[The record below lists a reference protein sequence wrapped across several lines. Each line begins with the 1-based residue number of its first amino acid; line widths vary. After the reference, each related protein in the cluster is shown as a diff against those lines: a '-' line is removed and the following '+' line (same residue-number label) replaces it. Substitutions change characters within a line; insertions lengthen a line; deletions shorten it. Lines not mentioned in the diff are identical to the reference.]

1 VSLATKGNKM
11 QQEQEWSEVQTEK
24 PEKEKIEFE
33 VEKDEPKKE
42 EVKQEVKAPEPVV
55 KKEEPKELEGI
66 NTKGAEK
73 RIRQLIKQRK
83 DRDEEVARLIKQ
95 NEELTSKLNNTQKEF
110 TNISKLNLDATEKQ
124 LKDKLELARANYKT
138 AHQEGDTEKILQAQE
153 FLNDAQNDL
162 KSVGATKQQFKEPE
176 VQPQQQVQQPQQQYQ
191 QPTPD
196 PKAQSWAEKNDWFG
210 EDKIRTAAALAID
223 ADLKEEGFNPTDDD
237 YYTEIDNRLK
247 EAFPHRYQTKEVE
260 PKEENRTQETSPA
273 QVVAGGTRST
283 PSSNKKVKLSKEDV
297 RLANKWNI
305 PLEQYAQEK
314 LKATN
319 ADGEYTTINMQR
331 GGK

>member
-1 VSLATKGNKM
+1 M
-11 QQEQEWSEVQTEK
+11 EQQQEWSEVQTEK
-24 PEKEKIEFE
+24 PEETKVEYE
-33 VEKDEPKKE
+33 VEKEEPKKVE
-42 EVKQEVKAPEPVV
+42 PEVKKVEPEV

-66 NTKGAEK
+66 QTKGAEK

-83 DRDEEVARLIKQ
+83 EKEEEVSRLIKQ
-95 NEELTSKLNNTQKEF
+95 NEELSSKLNNTQKEF

-124 LKDKLELARANYKT
+124 LKDKLELARNAYTT
-138 AHQEGDTEKILQAQE
+138 AHQDGDADKILKAQE

-162 KSVGATKQQFKEPE
+162 KSVGATKMQFKEPE
-176 VQPQQQVQQPQQQYQ
+176 VQAPQQQVQQPQYQ
-191 QPTPD
+191 PQPTAD

-210 EDKIRTAAALAID
+210 DDKIRTAAALAID

-237 YYTEIDNRLK
+237 YYTEVDNRLK
-247 EAFPHRYQTKEVE
+247 EAFPHRYKDEPVE
-260 PKEENRTQETSPA
+260 ETRKQETSPA

-283 PSSNKKVKLSKEDV
+283 PSSKNKVKLTKEDV

-314 LKATN
+314 LKATS
-319 ADGEYTTINMQR
+319 AEGEYTTINMQR

>member
-1 VSLATKGNKM
+1 M
-11 QQEQEWSEVQTEK
+11 QEESWNEVKTEE
-24 PEKEKIEFE
+24 PEKEKVEYE
-33 VEKDEPKKE
+33 VEKEEPKKVE
-42 EVKQEVKAPEPVV
+42 PEV
-55 KKEEPKELEGI
+55 KKEEPKELQGI
-66 NTKGAEK
+66 ETKGAEK

-83 DRDEEVARLIKQ
+83 EKEEQVSNLIRQ
-95 NEELTSKLNNTQKEF
+95 NEELNSRLNNTQREF
-110 TNISKLNLDATEKQ
+110 TNISKLNLDATENQ
-124 LKDKLELARANYKT
+124 LKDKLELARGAYQA
-138 AHQEGDTEKILQAQE
+138 AHEEGDSSKILKAQE

-162 KSVGATKQQFKEPE
+162 KSVGATKMQFREPE
-176 VQPQQQVQQPQQQYQ
+176 VQAPQQQVQQPHYQ
-191 QPTPD
+191 PQPTPD

-237 YYTEIDNRLK
+237 YYSEVDNRLK
-247 EAFPHRYQTKEVE
+247 EAFPHRYKAEEVE
-260 PKEENRTQETSPA
+260 EVRKQETSPA

-283 PSSNKKVKLSKEDV
+283 PSSKNKVKLSKEDV

-314 LKATN
+314 LKATS

>member
-1 VSLATKGNKM
+1 M
-11 QQEQEWSEVQTEK
+11 QQEQEWSQVQTEK
-24 PEKEKIEFE
+24 PKEDKIEFE

-42 EVKQEVKAPEPVV
+42 EVKTSEPEV

-66 NTKGAEK
+66 QTKGAEK

-83 DRDEEVARLIKQ
+83 EKEEEVSRLIRQ
-95 NEELTSKLNNTQKEF
+95 NEELNSKLNNTQKEF

-124 LKDKLELARANYKT
+124 LKDKLELARNAYTT
-138 AHQEGDTEKILQAQE
+138 AHQDGDADKILKAQE

-162 KSVGATKQQFKEPE
+162 KSVGATKMQFKEPE
-176 VQPQQQVQQPQQQYQ
+176 VQVPQQQVQQPQYQQ

-237 YYTEIDNRLK
+237 YYTEVDNRLK
-247 EAFPHRYQTKEVE
+247 EAFPHRYQTQEVE
-260 PKEENRTQETSPA
+260 PKEETRTQETSPA

-283 PSSNKKVKLSKEDV
+283 PSSKNKVKLTKEDV

-314 LKATN
+314 LKATS
-319 ADGEYTTINMQR
+319 AEGEYTTVNMQR

>member
-1 VSLATKGNKM
+1 M
-11 QQEQEWSEVQTEK
+11 EQQQEWSEVQTEK

-42 EVKQEVKAPEPVV
+42 EVKQEVKTPEPEV

-124 LKDKLELARANYKT
+124 LKDKLELARTNYKT

>member
-1 VSLATKGNKM
+1 M
-11 QQEQEWSEVQTEK
+11 QEESWNEVKTEE
-24 PEKEKIEFE
+24 PEKEKVEYE
-33 VEKDEPKKE
+33 VEKAEP
-42 EVKQEVKAPEPVV
+42 EVKKVEPEV
-55 KKEEPKELEGI
+55 KKEEPKELQGI
-66 NTKGAEK
+66 ETKGAEK
-73 RIRQLIKQRK
+73 RIRQLVKQRK
-83 DRDEEVARLIKQ
+83 EKEEQVSNLIRQ
-95 NEELTSKLNNTQKEF
+95 NEELNSRLNNTQKEF

-124 LKDKLELARANYKT
+124 LQDKLELARGAYQA
-138 AHQEGDTEKILQAQE
+138 AHEEGDSSKILKAQE

-162 KSVGATKQQFKEPE
+162 KSVGATKMQFREPE
-176 VQPQQQVQQPQQQYQ
+176 VQAPQQQVQQPHYQ
-191 QPTPD
+191 PQPTPD

-237 YYTEIDNRLK
+237 YYTEVDSRLK
-247 EAFPHRYQTKEVE
+247 EAFPHRYKDEPVE
-260 PKEENRTQETSPA
+260 ETRKQETSPA

-283 PSSNKKVKLSKEDV
+283 PSSKNKVKLSKEDV

-314 LKATN
+314 LKATS
-319 ADGEYTTINMQR
+319 AEGEYTTINMQR

>member
-1 VSLATKGNKM
+1 M
-11 QQEQEWSEVQTEK
+11 QEESWNEVKTEE
-24 PEKEKIEFE
+24 PEKEKVEYE
-33 VEKDEPKKE
+33 VEKDEPKVEPKKVE
-42 EVKQEVKAPEPVV
+42 PEV

-66 NTKGAEK
+66 ETKGAEK
-73 RIRQLIKQRK
+73 RIRQLVKQRK
-83 DRDEEVARLIKQ
+83 DKEDEVAKLIRQ
-95 NEELTSKLNNTQKEF
+95 NEELNSRLNNTQKEF

-124 LKDKLELARANYKT
+124 LKDKLELARGAYTT
-138 AHQEGDTEKILQAQE
+138 AHQDGDAEKILKAQE

-162 KSVGATKQQFKEPE
+162 KSVGATKMQFKEPE
-176 VQPQQQVQQPQQQYQ
+176 VKQTQQQVQQPQYQQ

-237 YYTEIDNRLK
+237 YYTEVDSRLK
-247 EAFPHRYQTKEVE
+247 EAFPHKYKTEEFEEVR
-260 PKEENRTQETSPA
+260 KQETSPA

-314 LKATN
+314 LKATS
-319 ADGEYTTINMQR
+319 AEGEYTTINMQR

>member
-1 VSLATKGNKM
+1 M

-42 EVKQEVKAPEPVV
+42 EVKQEVKTPEPEV

-124 LKDKLELARANYKT
+124 LKDKLELARTAYKA

-247 EAFPHRYQTKEVE
+247 EAFPHRYQTQEVE

-319 ADGEYTTINMQR
+319 AEGEYTTINMQR

>member
-1 VSLATKGNKM
+1 M
-11 QQEQEWSEVQTEK
+11 QEESWNEVKTEE
-24 PEKEKIEFE
+24 PEKEKVEYE
-33 VEKDEPKKE
+33 VEKEEPKKVE
-42 EVKQEVKAPEPVV
+42 PEV
-55 KKEEPKELEGI
+55 KKEEPKELQGI
-66 NTKGAEK
+66 ETKGAEK
-73 RIRQLIKQRK
+73 RIRQLVKQRK
-83 DRDEEVARLIKQ
+83 DKEDEVARLIKQ
-95 NEELTSKLNNTQKEF
+95 NEELNSRLNNTQKEF

-124 LKDKLELARANYKT
+124 LKDKLELARGAYTT
-138 AHQEGDTEKILQAQE
+138 AHQDGDAEKILKAQE

-162 KSVGATKQQFKEPE
+162 KSVGATKMQFKEPE
-176 VQPQQQVQQPQQQYQ
+176 VRQTQQQVQQPQYQQ

-237 YYTEIDNRLK
+237 YYSEVDNRLK
-247 EAFPHRYQTKEVE
+247 EAFPHRYKEKAEEVE
-260 PKEENRTQETSPA
+260 EVRKQETSPA

-314 LKATN
+314 LKATS

>member
-1 VSLATKGNKM
+1 M
-11 QQEQEWSEVQTEK
+11 QEESWNEVKTEE
-24 PEKEKIEFE
+24 PEKEKVEFE
-33 VEKDEPKKE
+33 VEKEEPKKVE
-42 EVKQEVKAPEPVV
+42 PEV

-66 NTKGAEK
+66 ETKGAEK

-83 DRDEEVARLIKQ
+83 EREEQINALIRK
-95 NEELTSKLNNTQKEF
+95 NEELSYKVKNQNTEF
-110 TNISKLNLDATEKQ
+110 TKLSKLNLDATEKQ
-124 LKDKLELARANYKT
+124 LEDKLELARGAYQA
-138 AHQEGDTEKILQAQE
+138 AHEEGDTSKILKAQE

-162 KSVGATKQQFKEPE
+162 KSVSATKMQFKEPE
-176 VQPQQQVQQPQQQYQ
+176 VKQTQQQQVQQPQYQQ

-210 EDKIRTAAALAID
+210 KDKVRTAAALAID

-237 YYTEIDNRLK
+237 YYTEVDSRLK
-247 EAFPHRYQTKEVE
+247 EAFPHRYQTQEVE
-260 PKEENRTQETSPA
+260 PKEETRTQETSPA

-314 LKATN
+314 LKAN
-319 ADGEYTTINMQR
+319 SADGEYTTINMQR

>member
-1 VSLATKGNKM
+1 M
-11 QQEQEWSEVQTEK
+11 EQQQEWSEVQTEK
-24 PEKEKIEFE
+24 PEETKVEYE
-33 VEKDEPKKE
+33 VEKEEPKKVE
-42 EVKQEVKAPEPVV
+42 PEV

-66 NTKGAEK
+66 QTKGAEK

-83 DRDEEVARLIKQ
+83 DREDEVARLIRQ
-95 NEELTSKLNNTQKEF
+95 NEELTNKLQKTNTDFSKL
-110 TNISKLNLDATEKQ
+110 SKLNLDATEKQ
-124 LKDKLELARANYKT
+124 LKDKLELARNAYTT
-138 AHQEGDTEKILQAQE
+138 AHQDGDADKILKAQE

-162 KSVGATKQQFKEPE
+162 KSVGATKMQFKEPE
-176 VQPQQQVQQPQQQYQ
+176 VQAPQQQVQQPQYQQ
-191 QPTPD
+191 QPTPN

-237 YYTEIDNRLK
+237 YYTEVDNRLK
-247 EAFPHRYQTKEVE
+247 EAFPHRYKDEPVE
-260 PKEENRTQETSPA
+260 ETRKQETSPA

-283 PSSNKKVKLSKEDV
+283 PSSKNKVKLTKEDV

-314 LKATN
+314 LKATS
-319 ADGEYTTINMQR
+319 AEGEYTTINMQR

>member
-1 VSLATKGNKM
+1 M
-11 QQEQEWSEVQTEK
+11 EQQQEWSEVQTEK
-24 PEKEKIEFE
+24 PEETKVEYE
-33 VEKDEPKKE
+33 VEKEEPKKVE
-42 EVKQEVKAPEPVV
+42 PEV
-55 KKEEPKELEGI
+55 KKEEPKELQGI
-66 NTKGAEK
+66 ETKGAEK
-73 RIRQLIKQRK
+73 RIRQLIRQRK
-83 DRDEEVARLIKQ
+83 EKEEEVSRLIKQ
-95 NEELTSKLNNTQKEF
+95 NEELNSKLNTTQKEF

-124 LKDKLELARANYKT
+124 LKDKLELARNAYTT
-138 AHQEGDTEKILQAQE
+138 AHQDGDADKILKAQE

-162 KSVGATKQQFKEPE
+162 KSVGATKMQFKEPE
-176 VQPQQQVQQPQQQYQ
+176 VQAPQQQVQQPQYQQ

-237 YYTEIDNRLK
+237 YYTEVDNRLK
-247 EAFPHRYQTKEVE
+247 EAFPHRYKNEPVE
-260 PKEENRTQETSPA
+260 ETRKQETSPA

-283 PSSNKKVKLSKEDV
+283 PSSKNKVKLTKEDV

-314 LKATN
+314 LKATS
-319 ADGEYTTINMQR
+319 AEGEYTTINMQR

>member
-1 VSLATKGNKM
+1 M
-11 QQEQEWSEVQTEK
+11 QEESWNEVKTEE
-24 PEKEKIEFE
+24 PEKEKVEFE
-33 VEKDEPKKE
+33 IEKEEPKKVE
-42 EVKQEVKAPEPVV
+42 PEVKKV
-55 KKEEPKELEGI
+55 EPKELEGI
-66 NTKGAEK
+66 ETKGAEK
-73 RIRQLIKQRK
+73 RIRQLIRQRK
-83 DRDEEVARLIKQ
+83 EKEEEVSRLIRQ
-95 NEELTSKLNNTQKEF
+95 NEELNSKLNTTQKEF

-124 LKDKLELARANYKT
+124 LKDKLELARGAYQA
-138 AHQEGDTEKILQAQE
+138 AHEEGDSSKILKAQE

-162 KSVGATKQQFKEPE
+162 KSVGATKMQFKEPE
-176 VQPQQQVQQPQQQYQ
+176 VKQTQEQIQQPQYQQ

-237 YYTEIDNRLK
+237 YYTEVDNRLK
-247 EAFPHRYQTKEVE
+247 EAFPHRYKTEEVE
-260 PKEENRTQETSPA
+260 EVRKQETSPA

-314 LKATN
+314 LKATS

>member
-1 VSLATKGNKM
+1 MSLATKGMKM
-11 QQEQEWSEVQTEK
+11 EQQQEWSEVQTEK

-33 VEKDEPKKE
+33 IEKDEPKKE
-42 EVKQEVKAPEPVV
+42 EPKIKKEKPEV

-95 NEELTSKLNNTQKEF
+95 NEELTSRLTNTQKEF

-124 LKDKLELARANYKT
+124 LKDKLELARTAYTT
-138 AHQEGDTEKILQAQE
+138 AHQEGDADKILKAQE

-176 VQPQQQVQQPQQQYQ
+176 VQTQQVQQPQQQYQ

-196 PKAQSWAEKNDWFG
+196 PKAQKWAENNDWFG
-210 EDKIRTAAALAID
+210 EDRVRTAAALAID
-223 ADLKEEGFNPTDDD
+223 GELKEEGFSPSEDE
-237 YYTEIDNRLK
+237 YYQEIDKRLK
-247 EAFPHRYQTKEVE
+247 ETFPHRYQTKEEE
-260 PKEENRTQETSPA
+260 PKEENRMQETSPA

-314 LKATN
+314 LKANN
-319 ADGEYTTINMQR
+319 AEGEYTTVNMQR
-331 GGK
+331 GGKK

>member
-1 VSLATKGNKM
+1 M
-11 QQEQEWSEVQTEK
+11 QEESWNEVKTEE
-24 PEKEKIEFE
+24 PEKEKVEFE
-33 VEKDEPKKE
+33 VEKEEPKKVE
-42 EVKQEVKAPEPVV
+42 PEV

-66 NTKGAEK
+66 ETKGAEK

-83 DRDEEVARLIKQ
+83 EREEQINALIRK
-95 NEELTSKLNNTQKEF
+95 NEELSYKVKNQNTEF
-110 TNISKLNLDATEKQ
+110 TKLSKLNLDATEKQ
-124 LKDKLELARANYKT
+124 LEDKLELARGAYQA
-138 AHQEGDTEKILQAQE
+138 AHEEGDTSKILKAQE

-162 KSVGATKQQFKEPE
+162 KSVSATKMQFKEPE
-176 VQPQQQVQQPQQQYQ
+176 VKQTQQQQVQQPQYQQ

-210 EDKIRTAAALAID
+210 KDKVRTAAALAID

-237 YYTEIDNRLK
+237 YYSEVDNRLK
-247 EAFPHRYQTKEVE
+247 EAFPHRYKEKAEEVE
-260 PKEENRTQETSPA
+260 EVRKQETSPA

-283 PSSNKKVKLSKEDV
+283 PSSKNKVKLSKEDV

-314 LKATN
+314 LKATS

>member
-1 VSLATKGNKM
+1 M
-11 QQEQEWSEVQTEK
+11 YEY
-24 PEKEKIEFE
+24 
-33 VEKDEPKKE
+33 
-42 EVKQEVKAPEPVV
+42 
-55 KKEEPKELEGI
+55 EG
-66 NTKGAEK
+66 
-73 RIRQLIKQRK
+73 
-83 DRDEEVARLIKQ
+83 
-95 NEELTSKLNNTQKEF
+95 LTY
-110 TNISKLNLDATEKQ
+110 TEKQ
-124 LKDKLELARANYKT
+124 LKDKLELARTAYTT
-138 AHQEGDTEKILQAQE
+138 AHQEGDADKILKAQE

-176 VQPQQQVQQPQQQYQ
+176 VQTQQVQQPQQQYQ

-247 EAFPHRYQTKEVE
+247 EAFPHRYQTQEVE

-319 ADGEYTTINMQR
+319 AEGEYTTINMQR
-331 GGK
+331 GGKN

>member
-1 VSLATKGNKM
+1 M
-11 QQEQEWSEVQTEK
+11 QEESWNEVKTEE
-24 PEKEKIEFE
+24 PEKEKVEFE
-33 VEKDEPKKE
+33 IEKEEPKKE
-42 EVKQEVKAPEPVV
+42 EPKKVEPEV
-55 KKEEPKELEGI
+55 KKEEPKELQGI
-66 NTKGAEK
+66 ETKGAEK
-73 RIRQLIKQRK
+73 RIRQLVKQRK
-83 DRDEEVARLIKQ
+83 DKEDEVARLIKQ
-95 NEELTSKLNNTQKEF
+95 NEELNSRLNSTQKEF

-124 LKDKLELARANYKT
+124 LKDKLELARGAYQA
-138 AHQEGDTEKILQAQE
+138 AHEEGDSSKILKAQE

-162 KSVGATKQQFKEPE
+162 KSVGATKMQFREPE
-176 VQPQQQVQQPQQQYQ
+176 VQAPQQQVQQPYYQ
-191 QPTPD
+191 PQPTPD
-196 PKAQSWAEKNDWFG
+196 PKAQSWAEKNEWFG

-237 YYTEIDNRLK
+237 YYSEVDNRLK
-247 EAFPHRYQTKEVE
+247 EAFPHRYKEKAEEVE
-260 PKEENRTQETSPA
+260 EVRKQETSPA

-283 PSSNKKVKLSKEDV
+283 PSSKNKVKLSKEDV

-314 LKATN
+314 LKATS